1 MLKFLQE
8 FPEAVLIRVAME
20 SLLDDE
26 EVWSARHNFWS
37 DRWMVIK
44 VLHEFLKAV
53 FLGVTMQS
61 QLDDEDVWSAG
72 LE

>member
-1 MLKFLQE
+1 
-8 FPEAVLIRVAME
+8 
-20 SLLDDE
+20 
-26 EVWSARHNFWS
+26 
-37 DRWMVIK
+37 MVIK